1 MLMFANEVE
10 WKEKEKL
17 PEIKQNKTKQKIATS
32 FQKTSYSPPFTN
44 HTKRDCEDVT
54 WWYVEL

>member
-54 WWYVEL
+54 